1 VLSTPIVSAG
11 DGADLAADKS
21 AAVGIVDATGAPQPA
36 VGVFNA
42 VQADGSGAAVP
53 PVGSTDTLLLT
64 VVPADAAIGLTA
76 IVNAVFVPVVAAMLP
91 AKVQMIWRVGLNV
104 VSCASVWGA
113 VGAQVQPVPP
123 AVTKSMFA
131 GISSLMVAVVAT
143 PAPLLLTVMV

>member
-1 VLSTPIVSAG
+1 
-11 DGADLAADKS
+11 
-21 AAVGIVDATGAPQPA
+21 
-36 VGVFNA
+36 
-42 VQADGSGAAVP
+42 
-53 PVGSTDTLLLT
+53 LLLT

-76 IVNAVFVPVVAAMLP
+76 IVNEVFVPVVAAMLP

-131 GISSLMVAVVAT
+131 GMSSLTVAVAAAV
-143 PAPLLLTVMV
+143 PPVLLTVTV